1 MPKTLIII
9 TGPTG
14 IGKTATGIALAKHLQ
29 TEIISADSRQ
39 IFKEL
44 IIGTAV
50 PSKQELN
57 TVKHHFIHSHS
68 IRENYNASKF
78 ETEVL
83 ALLNELFQQFNEVV
97 MVGGSMLYIDAI
109 CKGIDSMPD
118 ADPEIRKS
126 LKEQLKTEGIESL
139 RLQLKKLDPEY
150 YYKVDLKNPARIVH
164 ALEISL
170 MTGKPYSSFR
180 SNPQKER
187 PFRIIKIGLN
197 CDRDELHKRI
207 NQRVDQMVEAGLE
220 AEARK
225 VYRLRHLNALNT
237 VGYREWFT
245 FFDGEINREKAIE
258 LIKRNSRRYA
268 RKQLTWFRK
277 DPEMHWFEPKQTYD
291 IINFVDNKIN
301 SYENS

>member
-14 IGKTATGIALAKHLQ
+14 IGKTAAGIALARHLQ

-44 IIGTAV
+44 TIGTAV
-50 PSKQELN
+50 PTKQELEA
-57 TVKHHFIHSHS
+57 VKHHFIQSHS
-68 IRENYNASKF
+68 IHENYNASKF
-78 ETEVL
+78 ETEVM
-83 ALLNELFQQFNEVV
+83 ALLSKLFQQFNEVV

-118 ADPEIRKS
+118 ADPEIRES
-126 LKEQLKTEGIESL
+126 LKKQLQNEGIESL

-150 YYKVDLKNPARIVH
+150 YSNVDLKNPARIVH
-164 ALEISL
+164 ALEICL

-180 SNPQKER
+180 SNPKKQR
-187 PFRIIKIGLN
+187 PFEIIKIGLN
-197 CDRDELHKRI
+197 CERDELHRRI
-207 NQRVDQMVEAGLE
+207 NQRVDKMVEAGLE
-220 AEARK
+220 KEARK
-225 VYRLRHLNALNT
+225 VYPLRHLNALNT
-237 VGYREWFT
+237 VGYREWFAY
-245 FFDGEINREKAIE
+245 FDGEISREKAIE

-268 RKQLTWFRK
+268 RKQLTWFRR
-277 DPEMHWFEPKQTYD
+277 DSEMYWFEPQQTSD
-291 IINFVDNKIN
+291 ILEFVNNKIS